1 MSSLEENQTTIAISR
16 RNHDVLSNLGKKGQS
31 FDEIL
36 TEVLNKTTGY
46 LQQNKSLRQP
56 KIRVDRSDPLAARVS
71 SIQTASESDSVP

>member
-1 MSSLEENQTTIAISR
+1 MSSLEENQTTIAISK

-36 TEVLNKTTGY
+36 TEVLNKTPGY

-56 KIRVDRSDPLAARVS
+56 KIRVDRSKPLVGGVPS
-71 SIQTASESDSVP
+71 NQTALECDSI